1 MVECLEL
8 LAVLPG
14 MVAAEPVARL
24 ADTARELAGV
34 AARQLRQAVQLVGLA
49 YARWRLGAE
58 LGWIAR
64 CAASLLALRCCC
76 HQTYPRSAAPRNRRH

>member
-1 MVECLEL
+1 MVEY
-8 LAVLPG
+8 LALPG
-14 MVAAEPVARL
+14 MAAAELELVAML

-34 AARQLRQAVQLVGLA
+34 IARRLRQAVRLVELA
-49 YARWRLGAE
+49 CAQWRLGAE

-76 HQTYPRSAAPRNRRH
+76 HQTYPKSAAPRNRHH